1 MTKFQLVKQTGG
13 WKVLKDQSHISG
25 EVFFYLFMKCLC
37 GHKKNGGCW
46 KSSDHF
52 KKFFYIFFLKNI
64 TRQKC
69 WVGTFSPM
77 AIHDKNTW
85 RRSPQ
90 KSSMVTLCLL
100 YIFWISFPLWIIS
113 ENFKKMTIFCKWFL
127 AFLHAILWNTTT
139 VYWHW
144 VVPYLKVPTKINKII
159 ILSSANDMRNRWEI
173 DVSKNQA

>member
-13 WKVLKDQSHISG
+13 WQVFKDQSHISG

-46 KSSDHF
+46 KSSELGHF
-52 KKFFYIFFLKNI
+52 KGFFYLKKNH
-64 TRQKC
+64 TKKC
-69 WVGTFSPM
+69 WVGTFPLM

-90 KSSMVTLCLL
+90 KSSTVTLCLL

-113 ENFKKMTIFCKWFL
+113 ENFKKMTIFYRWFL
-127 AFLHAILWNTTT
+127 AFLHTILWNTTT

-144 VVPYLKVPTKINKII
+144 VVPYL
-159 ILSSANDMRNRWEI
+159 NRI
-173 DVSKNQA
+173 CPVRVIQAYVG